1 MPALLCTLGADAED
15 ATLNRPVLVLR
26 AAEVAGAHA
35 LLDPQATPLA
45 LALLAAAQPAFGA
58 SQLPT
63 LRAELQQALASIAAA
78 DLPDT
83 LVPALALQ
91 RLATACATAQE
102 FGLNLYIR
110 AEDE

>member
-1 MPALLCTLGADAED
+1 MPTMTCTLGTDAED
-15 ATLNRPVLVLR
+15 AALNRPVLVLR
-26 AAEVAGAHA
+26 AAEVAGARA
-35 LLDPQATPLA
+35 LLDSQATPLA
-45 LALLAAAQPAFGA
+45 LALLTAGQAVFGA

-63 LRAELQQALASIAAA
+63 LRAELQQALTRIAAA
-78 DLPDT
+78 NLSDA

>member
-1 MPALLCTLGADAED
+1 MPALLCTLGTDAED
-15 ATLNRPVLVLR
+15 AALNRPVLVLR
-26 AAEVAGAHA
+26 AAEVAGARA
-35 LLDPQATPLA
+35 LLDPQLAPLA
-45 LALLAAAQPAFGA
+45 LTLLTAWQAVFGA
-58 SQLPT
+58 SRLPT
-63 LRAELQQALASIAAA
+63 LRAELQQALARIAAA

-91 RLATACATAQE
+91 RLATTSATAQE

>member
-1 MPALLCTLGADAED
+1 MPALLCILGTDAED
-15 ATLNRPVLVLR
+15 AALNRPVLMLH
-26 AAEVAGAHA
+26 AAEVAGARA
-35 LLDPQATPLA
+35 LLDPQATALA
-45 LALLAAAQPAFGA
+45 LALLEAAQPAFGA
-58 SQLPT
+58 SQIPT
-63 LRAELQQALASIAAA
+63 LQAELQQALARIAAA
-78 DLPDT
+78 DLPNT

>member
-1 MPALLCTLGADAED
+1 MPVIFCTLGTDAED
-15 ATLNRPVLVLR
+15 AALNRPVLVLR
-26 AAEVAGAHA
+26 AAEVAGARA
-35 LLDPQATPLA
+35 LLDPQVTPLA
-45 LALLAAAQPAFGA
+45 LALLEAAQSAFGA
-58 SQLPT
+58 SQLPALHT
-63 LRAELQQALASIAAA
+63 ELQQALARIAAT